1 MSGTDIVLVV
11 VFSLIVACGLI
22 IALFFLLGYLTYREF
37 VHRKKNVA
45 DLKKSPIVGALGPNF
60 NEFDEFS
67 QEAVENFKDVPYE
80 WVSVIADD
88 GVKLSARLYSTE
100 GAESTVICLPGY
112 NATALSGFAPIA
124 PYYIQNGYNL
134 LLVTGR
140 GQGESGGRDIG
151 FGTLEARDLIK
162 WIDLTESKFKDT
174 KIVIHGYSTG
184 AVSALIAAGSELPRS
199 VKCVI
204 SDSAYSKLWDV
215 FEYQIKQLFKLAP
228 FPILHIAEFF
238 SKKKAGC
245 DFRTS
250 VIKYVETAS
259 VPILFIHGAKD
270 MFVPTYMCE
279 ALYEA
284 CTAPKGLLIVEG
296 AGHSQA
302 YMRDSSAYQ
311 STVREFIHNVA

>member
-184 AVSALIAAGSELPRS
+184 AVSALIAAGGELPRS

-215 FEYQIKQLFKLAP
+215 FEYQIKQLFKLTP

-250 VIKYVETAS
+250 IIKYVETAC

-302 YMRDSSAYQ
+302 YMRDPSAYQ
-311 STVREFIHNVA
+311 STIDEFVGNIS